1 MATQIL
7 GLKLPIQLGQTGYFD
22 TNTATVAQVADNIK
36 NLLQT
41 MPGERRFNNE
51 FGSSLYSLLFQQ
63 NIVEVNKDI
72 IVDAVQRDIDRW
84 LNGVLVNDVKVKLSA
99 DQPQNN
105 DDNSIFISVA
115 FTYNRSAASVDV
127 TLNTNRI

>member
-7 GLKLPIQLGQTGYFD
+7 GLKLPIQLGQNGYFD

-105 DDNSIFISVA
+105 DANSIFISVA
-115 FTYNRSAASVDV
+115 FTYNRSAATVDV

>member
-41 MPGERRFNNE
+41 IPGERRFNND
-51 FGSSLYSLLFQQ
+51 FGSSLHSLLFQQ
-63 NIVEVNKDI
+63 NIIEVNKDI

-84 LNGVLVNDVKVKLSA
+84 LNGVLVNDVKVKLAA

-105 DDNSIFISVA
+105 DENSIFISVV
-115 FTYNRSAASVDV
+115 FTYNQSAATVDV

>member
-115 FTYNRSAASVDV
+115 FTYNRSAATVDV

>member
-1 MATQIL
+1 MATQAL
-7 GLKLPIQLGQTGYFD
+7 GLKLPIQLGQNGYFD

-41 MPGERRFNNE
+41 IPGERRFNNE

-105 DDNSIFISVA
+105 DANSIFISVV
-115 FTYNRSAASVDV
+115 FTYNRSAATVDV

>member
-105 DDNSIFISVA
+105 DGNSIFISVA
-115 FTYNRSAASVDV
+115 FTYNRSAATVDV